1 MVVNL
6 SLVSSGVVGGV
17 GRKKQRSEGGVLFTR
32 LCPTREM
39 WWWGLRRL
47 GKDLEFS
54 IAHYAQLMIYLPI
67 RCPLAPTLDSRRVQ
81 GGQVSAALIDFWA
94 GWAIRQCRGLISCL
108 CTRRD
113 SPSLWGKG
121 AWLLPLASTSIVP
134 HWHPVLCFLPTTMKP
149 EFTHST
155 PLLCCV
161 HHIWSLTRQRLL
173 C

>member
-6 SLVSSGVVGGV
+6 SLVSSGKK
-17 GRKKQRSEGGVLFTR
+17 KKQQVFDGGVLFSH
-32 LCPTREM
+32 LCPTWEIDDGGM
-39 WWWGLRRL
+39 RRL
-47 GKDLEFS
+47 RKDLEFS
-54 IAHYAQLMIYLPI
+54 IAYYAQLMIYLPI
-67 RCPLAPTLDSRRVQ
+67 RCPLAPTLDSRWVQ
-81 GGQVSAALIDFWA
+81 GRQVPATLIDFRA

-161 HHIWSLTRQRLL
+161 HHIWSLAQQH
-173 C
+173 